1 MVVECL
7 EAADQL
13 SSQGVNASV
22 LDLRWLNPLDADAL
36 EACVR
41 SAGRVL
47 VVHEAN
53 TTGGFGAEIVAR
65 IASDCFFDLD
75 QPPRR
80 IALPDVRV
88 PAAPTLQAGLVPT
101 AATITASSLEL
112 LSA

>member
-1 MVVECL
+1 
-7 EAADQL
+7 
-13 SSQGVNASV
+13 
-22 LDLRWLNPLDADAL
+22 
-36 EACVR
+36 
-41 SAGRVL
+41 

-101 AATITASSLEL
+101 AATISASSLEL